1 MSAATPYKA
10 PPNGWRTFLI
20 VWVTQSVSV
29 IGTSLT
35 GFAIT
40 IWLTTGLYPHPSQRA
55 ELAWAL
61 SAFNL
66 AFAIPIVF
74 GAPIAGAFVDRH
86 DRKRTMIA
94 MDFLNGC
101 VSILTVVLIAARQL
115 TVPWLIV
122 IAVLTSIFGSFH
134 NAAFD
139 TSYAMLVPESKLPR
153 ANGMMQTI
161 WALSGVLA
169 PSVAAMLISL
179 PLLSRNGQLP
189 AFVSFLGG
197 IPDGTLLAIGVDG
210 VTFFIAALVPV
221 FLFIPSP
228 VRTDLKAESGE
239 KKTMWADIK
248 EGVVYIWHRRSFL
261 WLLGTFTVANFVG
274 GAQILTPLIVKFQLA
289 ADWGTRG
296 FQIETALAL
305 ITTAASIG
313 GLLGGLFI
321 TAWGGLKRLR
331 VFGVLVPMILEGTM
345 TMLFGFSNLIFVSCI
360 LIAIAAAMSPVL
372 NAHSQTI
379 WQTQTPREL
388 QGRVFSVRRLIAQF
402 SWPASSFLMGLLASQ
417 FDPGGI
423 IVALGAVL
431 VVWCVIGLFNPY
443 LRKVEDREWIEAKA
457 SERAAAKH
465 TIKAS

>member
-239 KKTMWADIK
+239 
-248 EGVVYIWHRRSFL
+248 
-261 WLLGTFTVANFVG
+261 
-274 GAQILTPLIVKFQLA
+274 
-289 ADWGTRG
+289 
-296 FQIETALAL
+296 
-305 ITTAASIG
+305 
-313 GLLGGLFI
+313 
-321 TAWGGLKRLR
+321 
-331 VFGVLVPMILEGTM
+331 
-345 TMLFGFSNLIFVSCI
+345 
-360 LIAIAAAMSPVL
+360 
-372 NAHSQTI
+372 
-379 WQTQTPREL
+379 
-388 QGRVFSVRRLIAQF
+388 
-402 SWPASSFLMGLLASQ
+402 
-417 FDPGGI
+417 
-423 IVALGAVL
+423 
-431 VVWCVIGLFNPY
+431 
-443 LRKVEDREWIEAKA
+443 
-457 SERAAAKH
+457 
-465 TIKAS
+465 